1 MSHTGWNSRE
11 RTKIMNNNKK
21 WTASDLPNL
30 SGRTVVITGASS
42 GLGAITARELARA
55 GARVVMAVRDTT
67 KGKSVAGTIPGK
79 TEVLQLDLTSLA
91 SIRKFA
97 GAWTGDI
104 DVLINNAGVMYAP
117 EGQTTDGFELHI
129 GTNHLGHFALTDL
142 LLPHITD
149 RVVTLTSNL
158 ASGGKIDLD
167 DLNWEHRP
175 YKASQAYSD
184 SKQANILFTDEL
196 QRRLAKVGS
205 TVRAMSAHPGAA
217 KTNLISHVGGFA
229 GTMNRLVVSVIAQS
243 AEHGA
248 RSTLFAATQEIP
260 GGSYVGPN
268 GIGHMRGYPELAE
281 APKSSRDAGAAS
293 KLWSLSA
300 RLTGTDVTRLTE
312 RKVS

>member
-1 MSHTGWNSRE
+1 MSP
-11 RTKIMNNNKK
+11 NNDK
-21 WTASDLPNL
+21 WIAEDLPSM

-55 GARVVMAVRDTT
+55 GARVVMAVRDTS
-67 KGKSVAGTIPGK
+67 KGTRVARTIPGK
-79 TEVLQLDLTSLA
+79 TEVLELDLTSLA
-91 SIRKFA
+91 SINRFA
-97 GAWTGDI
+97 DSWRGEV

-117 EGQTTDGFELHI
+117 EGRTSDGFELHI
-129 GTNHLGHFALTDL
+129 GTNHLGHFALTNL

-196 QRRLAKVGS
+196 QRRLSKSGS
-205 TVRAMSAHPGAA
+205 SIRGISAHPGVA
-217 KTNLISHVGGFA
+217 KTNLISHAGGFV

-248 RSTLFAATQEIP
+248 WPSLFAASQDIP
-260 GGSYVGPN
+260 GGSFVGPN
-268 GIGHMRGYPELAE
+268 GPGHMRGYPELAK
-281 APKSSRDAGAAS
+281 APKSLQDPDTAS
-293 KLWSLSA
+293 KLWGLSA
-300 RLTGTDVTRLTE
+300 HLTHTDVTSRSESTT
-312 RKVS
+312 R